1 MEQRP
6 DQVTWPQRRTA
17 GARTCKRQALT
28 WRALSHHLRARCPAV
43 PGLMGSR
50 LVYALGVRPLPLPS
64 RPFLWLSAQ
73 QADCLNRPH
82 ILWMCRGCPL
92 REAQQQRTS
101 L

>member
-50 LVYALGVRPLPLPS
+50 LVYALGVRPLPSPLPPIS
-64 RPFLWLSAQ
+64 MVERSAGRLPQ
-73 QADCLNRPH
+73 PTPH
-82 ILWMCRGCPL
+82 PL
-92 REAQQQRTS
+92 DV
-101 L
+101 